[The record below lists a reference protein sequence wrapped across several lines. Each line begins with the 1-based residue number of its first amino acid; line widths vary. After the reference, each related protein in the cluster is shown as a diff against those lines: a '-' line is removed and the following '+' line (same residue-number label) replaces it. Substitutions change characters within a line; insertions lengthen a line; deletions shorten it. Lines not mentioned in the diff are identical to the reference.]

1 MTLPSNDPYKAT
13 IDYTQ
18 GTREEQSTS
27 GGRSYSAGASYF
39 ARVNYNYKERY
50 IFQASLRCDG
60 SDKFGTNNRWGLF
73 PSFSLGWNI
82 AHEDFWA
89 NAPEEWSALKLRGSW
104 GMNGNDRISSFAYTS
119 LIVSGSNYTFGR
131 GEEEKIV
138 TGVRQGR
145 LANADL
151 KWETSRQTDIGLE
164 MGFLSNA
171 LNLNL
176 DWYYKTT
183 EDMLMPALLPAY
195 VGIEQPWTNGG
206 KMLNWGIEADLS
218 YKWHAGPATWTTCRA

>member
-1 MTLPSNDPYKAT
+1 MLVGQSATKTAYTYVSGTAYDLPSNDPYKAT

-138 TGVRQGR
+138 TGVTR
-145 LANADL
+145 LP
-151 KWETSRQTDIGLE
+151 
-164 MGFLSNA
+164 
-171 LNLNL
+171 
-176 DWYYKTT
+176 KTC
-183 EDMLMPALLPAY
+183 LCPLC
-195 VGIEQPWTNGG
+195 
-206 KMLNWGIEADLS
+206 
-218 YKWHAGPATWTTCRA
+218 CRRMWV